1 MIALHGA
8 GSSGGAQLYMECAQ
22 INVVGGSGSAS
33 PQTYSIPG
41 IYKANDP
48 GILVN
53 IYSMTTSSK
62 YTIPGPPVFSC
73 SGSGNNGGGSN
84 PVTTQ
89 APATTAAATSATKPT
104 TSAAATPAPS
114 TGGCT
119 AAQWQQCGGNNYSGC
134 KTCASPYTCK
144 VINDYYSQCT

>member
-1 MIALHGA
+1 
-8 GSSGGAQLYMECAQ
+8 MECAQ
-22 INVVGGSGSAS
+22 INVVGGSGTAS

-62 YTIPGPPVFSC
+62 YTIPGPPVFTC

-84 PVTTQ
+84 PVTSQ
-89 APATTAAATSATKPT
+89 APTTTAVTSATKPT
-104 TSAAATPAPS
+104 TSAAATTAPS